1 MIRVLYLLLLTLSF
15 LVLQTPGAQAAFGD
29 PNAPAG
35 DTLSCADRSRF
46 HDELNNND
54 DVINSFCGLIP
65 IEVGTCLGE
74 CAVAFVESVVN
85 RAYANSTTIKH
96 EIDVNVKYWGA
107 GTKRASASW
116 VNNNIENCKAI
127 FDKVLAGSNTCNY
140 CTDNGSNLGGDSCG
154 PGGRCRWFVS
164 NILKGIPQCDGG
176 PPPPGY
182 SREPVWCGPDP
193 DGPNCGGD
201 TSLFISKTIYK
212 KKIDE
217 LAANA
222 PAGCDTP
229 PAPLQGGGN
238 AQPGYGPKPDAHIVP
253 GLPPIIVPFNNLSDA
268 IKNTYVAALMLM
280 TSQLTTTM
288 MQQIQAIGTFF
299 DAKHQLET
307 QRLMQQRYNDAHKDY
322 HPSLQMCEIGTFV
335 RNLADSEKRTEL
347 TQMAMSRAMLDRE
360 LATGDVKTVEKAS
373 DEDTRLKAYIDK
385 FCNTEDNA
393 KNNKKLCGS
402 SGDAEQINADINF
415 TQTIDAPL
423 TIPLNMMDTNIT
435 KQEENLFAFLDY
447 IFMHDRFPWTSKS
460 KTKLFPFIKPYQE
473 MRSLIAM
480 RSVAQNSFS
489 YIIGQKTEGPDKPE
503 ETIAPFM
510 KALMREMGME
520 DDDIEERIGK
530 NPSYFAQM
538 EVLTK
543 KIYQHP
549 EFMSNLYDKPAN
561 VKRLRAAMTAIKLM
575 QDRDIHEAMM
585 RREMLL
591 SVLLELQLRKKQ
603 TAVENDIEK
612 VLNNPA
618 GEPRTSSGSG
628 SGSGGFGF

>member
-1 MIRVLYLLLLTLSF
+1 MIRILCAALAILILQAPPVL
-15 LVLQTPGAQAAFGD
+15 AAIGD
-29 PNAPAG
+29 PEAENCAPG
-35 DTLSCADRSRF
+35 RQKF
-46 HDELNNND
+46 YDELNNNSK
-54 DVINSFCGLIP
+54 VMNSFCGLIP
-65 IEVGTCLGE
+65 IEVGYCLDE
-74 CAVAFVESVVN
+74 CATMFVESVVN
-85 RAYANSTTIKH
+85 RAYARGGTIEF
-96 EIDVNVKYWGA
+96 EIDTNVAYWGA
-107 GTKRASASW
+107 REKRAPASW
-116 VNNNIENCKAI
+116 VNSNIENCKEI
-127 FDKVLAGSNTCNY
+127 FNKVINGSNTCNY
-140 CTDNGSNLGGDSCG
+140 CTDNASNPGSGKY
-154 PGGRCRWFVS
+154 PWFA
-164 NILKGIPQCDGG
+164 NDIQDGKKPLGIPYSQKYGG
-176 PPPPGY
+176 I
-182 SREPVWCGPDP
+182 WCGPNP
-193 DGPNCGGD
+193 RGLL
-201 TSLFISKTIYK
+201 TTLFTAKPEYHK
-212 KKIDE
+212 KLDE
-217 LAANA
+217 LAAGASNPGA
-222 PAGCDTP
+222 CMP
-229 PAPLQGGGN
+229 PLTGGGG
-238 AQPGYGPKPDAHIVP
+238 AKPGYGPTGGGKVIP
-253 GLPPIIVPFNNLSDA
+253 GLPPIKVPFNNLSDA

-322 HPSLQMCEIGTFV
+322 HPSLQMCEMGTFV

-393 KNNKKLCGS
+393 RNNKKLCGS

-423 TIPLNMMDTNIT
+423 TIPLNMMDTDTT

-603 TAVENDIEK
+603 TAVENEIEK

-618 GEPRTSSGSG
+618 GEPRKSSSGG
-628 SGSGGFGF
+628 GSGGFGF